1 MISIKSLLVI
11 ALVIGILWLLRRLRR
26 RLMARRT
33 ARPRYLETV
42 RCGQCGVH
50 LPRNQAVGSPGQGY
64 YCSEEHR
71 LARQAAMHKDS
82 T

>member
-33 ARPRYLETV
+33 TARPRYLETV
-42 RCGQCGVH
+42 RCGHCGVH
-50 LPRNQAVGSPGQGY
+50 LPRNQAVGSPREGY

-71 LARQAAMHKDS
+71 LTRQGGDA
-82 T
+82 